1 MPKRRALDPNQH
13 RSPTALTRIRD
24 LCARRDELMSPHDS
38 SEHGPSGI
46 GRLGDSTTAHRVHDL
61 KNLLTIMAGCVDSL
75 AGQLSELPALSD
87 LADLQR
93 VLGRAFL
100 LATDLLGSDAA
111 LAGARTA
118 INLNHAIVDV
128 EGILRRL
135 LGPAIRFKL
144 SLLARAPFVVAHPL
158 DIERM
163 LFNLVLNAREA
174 MGDRGLLTIETA
186 LNPIFLPASTSPAAS
201 QAFVRLTVGDTGR
214 GFAPGAEVLEAR
226 LKTKPRRRGLGLG
239 SVSETVQQLDGRL
252 HIESQEGVGTH
263 VHVDLPLAAARL
275 QAEL

>member
-1 MPKRRALDPNQH
+1 
-13 RSPTALTRIRD
+13 
-24 LCARRDELMSPHDS
+24 MSPHDP

-75 AGQLSELPALSD
+75 AGQLLELPALSD

-186 LNPIFLPASTSPAAS
+186 LNPIFLPASTSPAAP